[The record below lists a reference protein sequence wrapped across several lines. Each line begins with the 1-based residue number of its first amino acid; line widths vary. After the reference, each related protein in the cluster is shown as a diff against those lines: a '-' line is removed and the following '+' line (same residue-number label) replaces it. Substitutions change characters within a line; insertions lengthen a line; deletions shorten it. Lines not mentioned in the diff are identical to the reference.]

1 MSFWDHLDELRTKAV
16 TCLYVF
22 FAGFVAFYFVSDKLL
37 LWIRKPLFDY
47 LPPDKQHLYYT
58 GLFENFFVHLKVAG
72 YASLVLLSPIYFFIL
87 WKFIS
92 PALYE
97 KEKKAVL
104 PFAFAASFFFIF
116 GASFAYFF
124 LFPSGVKYFLSFGTQ
139 AEVAWLTLENYVNLV
154 LKILFGF
161 GLCFQ
166 IPVIIVLLAKIGIVT
181 ASQLEK
187 QRRVAI
193 MVVAFISALVAPP
206 DAISMLLLM
215 VPLYLLYEGSI
226 LVVKMTTDTKKSK

>member
-1 MSFWDHLDELRTKAV
+1 MTFWEHLDELRASAV
-16 TCLYVF
+16 KCLYVF
-22 FAGFVAFYFVSDKLL
+22 FAGFLAFYFVSDHLL
-37 LWIRKPLFDY
+37 DWLRRPLFSQ
-47 LPPDKQHLYYT
+47 LPFGKRQLYYT

-72 YASLVLLSPIYFFIL
+72 YASLLFLSPIYFFIF
-87 WKFIS
+87 WKFVS

-104 PFAFAASFFFIF
+104 PFAFAASFFFLI

-166 IPVIIVLLAKIGIVT
+166 IPVVIVLLAKVGLVS
-181 ASQLEK
+181 ADVLEK
-187 QRRVAI
+187 QRRIAI
-193 MVVAFISALVAPP
+193 VVVALISALVAPP

-215 VPLYLLYEGSI
+215 VPLYLLFEGSI
-226 LVVKMTTDTKKSK
+226 LVVKMIDSTKRSR